1 MKTLIKLIIAA
12 VVVNA
17 AYHGGSTF
25 LKYYQFKD
33 EIQQMILFGQG
44 ETVVDL
50 TKQIVGEAAKRDV
63 PLKDDDV
70 MVTRE
75 GTRTL
80 AEVSYSDHVELF
92 PRYFYPVN
100 FSFTAEA
107 YGVAGATGA
116 RPSAPRPPK

>member
-17 AYHGGSTF
+17 AYRGDSTY

-33 EIQQMILFGQG
+33 ETQQMILFGQAEQVG
-44 ETVVDL
+44 DL
-50 TKQIVGEAAKRDV
+50 TKQILGEAAKRDV
-63 PLKDDDV
+63 PLDADDV

-80 AEVSYSDHVELF
+80 AEVSYTENVEIF
-92 PRYFYPVN
+92 PRYFYPVS
-100 FSFTAEA
+100 FSFNAEA
-107 YGVAGATGA
+107 YGVAGATGPT
-116 RPSAPRPPK
+116 RPTRRK

>member
-17 AYHGGSTF
+17 AYRGGSAY

-33 EIQQMILFGQG
+33 ETQQMILFGQA
-44 ETVVDL
+44 EPAATL
-50 TKQIVGEAAKRDV
+50 TKQILGEAAKRDV
-63 PLKDDDV
+63 PLDEEDV

-75 GTRTL
+75 GTRTV
-80 AEVSYSDHVELF
+80 AEVSYTDNIEVF
-92 PRYFYPVN
+92 PRYFVPVN
-100 FSFTAEA
+100 FSFNAEA

-116 RPSAPRPPK
+116 RPRPRAR

>member
-17 AYHGGSTF
+17 AYRGGSTY

-33 EIQQMILFGQG
+33 ETQQMILFGQAEQVG
-44 ETVVDL
+44 DL
-50 TKQIVGEAAKRDV
+50 TKQILGEATKRDV
-63 PLKDDDV
+63 PLDADDV

-80 AEVSYSDHVELF
+80 AEVSYTENVEIF
-92 PRYFYPVN
+92 PRYFYPVS
-100 FSFTAEA
+100 FSFNAEA
-107 YGVAGATGA
+107 YGVAGATGPT
-116 RPSAPRPPK
+116 RPTRRK

>member
-17 AYHGGSTF
+17 AYRGGSTY

-33 EIQQMILFGQG
+33 ETEQMILFGQAEQVG
-44 ETVVDL
+44 DL
-50 TKQIVGEAAKRDV
+50 AKQILGEAAKRDV
-63 PLKDDDV
+63 PLDADDV

-80 AEVSYSDHVELF
+80 AEVSYTENVEIF
-92 PRYFYPVN
+92 PRYFYPVS
-100 FSFTAEA
+100 FSFNAEA
-107 YGVAGATGA
+107 YGVAGATGPT
-116 RPSAPRPPK
+116 RPTRRK

>member
-17 AYHGGSTF
+17 AYRGGSTY

-33 EIQQMILFGQG
+33 ETQQMILFGQAEQVG
-44 ETVVDL
+44 DL
-50 TKQIVGEAAKRDV
+50 AKQILGEAAKRDV
-63 PLKDDDV
+63 PLDADDV

-80 AEVSYSDHVELF
+80 AEVSYTENVEIF
-92 PRYFYPVN
+92 PRYFYPVS
-100 FSFTAEA
+100 FSFNAEA
-107 YGVAGATGA
+107 YGVAGASG
-116 RPSAPRPPK
+116 PPRPRAR

>member
-17 AYHGGSTF
+17 AYRGGSTY

-33 EIQQMILFGQG
+33 ETQQMILFGQAEQVG
-44 ETVVDL
+44 DL
-50 TKQIVGEAAKRDV
+50 AKQILGEAAKRDV
-63 PLKDDDV
+63 PLDADDV

-80 AEVSYSDHVELF
+80 AEVSYTENVEIF
-92 PRYFYPVN
+92 PRYFYPVS

-107 YGVAGATGA
+107 YGVAGASGPT
-116 RPSAPRPPK
+116 RPRKK

>member
-17 AYHGGSTF
+17 AYRGGSTY

-33 EIQQMILFGQG
+33 ETQQMILFGQAEQVG
-44 ETVVDL
+44 DL
-50 TKQIVGEAAKRDV
+50 AKQILGEAAKRDV
-63 PLKDDDV
+63 PLDADDV

-80 AEVSYSDHVELF
+80 AEVSYTENVEIF
-92 PRYFYPVN
+92 PRYFYPVS
-100 FSFTAEA
+100 FSFNAEA
-107 YGVAGATGA
+107 YGVAGATGPT
-116 RPSAPRPPK
+116 RPTRRK